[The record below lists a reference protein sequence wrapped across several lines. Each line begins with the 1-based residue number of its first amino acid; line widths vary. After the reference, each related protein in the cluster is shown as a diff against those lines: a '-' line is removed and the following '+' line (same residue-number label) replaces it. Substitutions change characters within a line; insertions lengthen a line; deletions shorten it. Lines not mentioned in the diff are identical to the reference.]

1 LLTHAEVKK
10 RPNKWWNETINF
22 SIKKTC
28 ISRQVAT
35 PTKSQAK
42 SKQQHEAKFKT
53 PHFISSRSS
62 IKEAKPSTRKNKN
75 KRQKIQDQREG
86 IHKA

>member
-10 RPNKWWNETINF
+10 RQTNRGTKQ
-22 SIKKTC
+22 S
-28 ISRQVAT
+28 ISRLKKHVSQGKLQ
-35 PTKSQAK
+35 PPLKSQAK
-42 SKQQHEAKFKT
+42 SKQQQEAT
-53 PHFISSRSS
+53 PRFISSRSS
-62 IKEAKPSTRKNKN
+62 IQEAKPSTRKNKN

>member
-10 RPNKWWNETINF
+10 RQTNRGTKQ
-22 SIKKTC
+22 S
-28 ISRQVAT
+28 ISRLKKHVSQGKLQ
-35 PTKSQAK
+35 PPLKSQAK
-42 SKQQHEAKFKT
+42 SKQQQEAKSKT
-53 PHFISSRSS
+53 PRFISSRSS
-62 IKEAKPSTRKNKN
+62 IQEAKPSTRKNKN